1 MVHVEKSD
9 IFRRYVLLNPVRSIY
24 IYIYIYIYIQDVRV
38 SFLDREGLDI
48 TKFTLNPFT
57 RTFIHVCKVVTVYFN
72 YVSPSSSGPQ
82 HQTPGESVKTV
93 GMEMISRKIH
103 F

>member
-1 MVHVEKSD
+1 MDKKF
-9 IFRRYVLLNPVRSIY
+9 IF
-24 IYIYIYIYIQDVRV
+24 IQDIRV
-38 SFLDREGLDI
+38 SFLDREGLDR

-57 RTFIHVCKVVTVYFN
+57 RTFTGGNVCKVVTVYVN

-82 HQTPGESVKTV
+82 HQTLGESVKAV